1 MRGLTRSERRWF
13 VGAAA
18 VALLAVLALLAL
30 MATMSA
36 QNARQDERIAAEE
49 AARDDQAAV
58 LSALDAKIT
67 EAQQAPTPDA
77 KDEALD
83 EAKALS
89 DVGQAVA
96 QPGPRGERGESG
108 ERGPMGFP
116 GPPGEPGRPPTL
128 AEVEMGVANVLAANP
143 GILPRGPAGP
153 PGMAGQ
159 SVTGPTGPPGPPGPA
174 GKDGAAGVGTPG
186 PQGPPGPPGESVTGP
201 AGPAGPQGEPGAV
214 GPQGPAGPA
223 PASFTFTVGRRVY
236 VCAAPDYA
244 CAEAR

>member
-96 QPGPRGERGESG
+96 APGPRGERGEPG
-108 ERGPMGFP
+108 IVGAP
-116 GPPGEPGRPPTL
+116 GPPGRPPTL

-143 GILPRGPAGP
+143 GLLPPGPAGP
-153 PGMAGQ
+153 PGPSGQ
-159 SVTGPTGPPGPPGPA
+159 SVVGPPGAP
-174 GKDGAAGVGTPG
+174 GKDGASVVGPPG
-186 PQGPPGPPGESVTGP
+186 PQGPPGPPGASVTGP
-201 AGPAGPQGEPGAV
+201 AGPAGPQGEPGPAGAV
-214 GPQGPAGPA
+214 GPQGPPGPA
-223 PASFTFTVGRRVY
+223 PTSFTFTFRRSAY
-236 VCAAPDYA
+236 TCAPVEPGSLDYA